1 MAEYGQ
7 AGANRLWRVLLAPGA
22 IWLLLLFVAPFG
34 VVIAV
39 SLGTVDILGRP
50 VFGWYPENY
59 QQVFDPLFIP
69 VILRSIGFA
78 VATTVLCLL
87 IGYPVAYMIA
97 RYGGRF
103 RNLLIVLI
111 ILPWFAD
118 YLVRIYAWFVIL
130 GDQGV
135 VNGVLRAVGLHG
147 DPPVTFVNTPFSVIG
162 GLVYDFLPFMILPIY
177 AALERMDPSLIEAG
191 KDLYGTP
198 LQTFLNVTWPATIQ
212 GVIAGAVLVGLPAVG
227 DFATAQILGGP
238 NTYMIGNLIQQ
249 QFTGGGYWPF
259 GAALSIVLMAL
270 LSLLMLFY
278 IRSASRPA
286 DMLS

>member
-1 MAEYGQ
+1 VTG
-7 AGANRLWRVLLAPGA
+7 NRLWRLLLAPGA
-22 IWLLLLFVAPFG
+22 LWLLLLFVAPFG

-39 SLGTVDILGRP
+39 SLGTTDILGKP
-50 VFGWYPENY
+50 IFGWYPENY
-59 QQVFDPLFIP
+59 QQVFDPLFVP
-69 VILRSIGFA
+69 VFLRSAIFA

-87 IGYPVAYMIA
+87 IGYPVAYTIA

-118 YLVRIYAWFVIL
+118 YLVRIYSWIVIL

-135 VNGVLRAVGLHG
+135 VNGLLQAVGFHG
-147 DPPVTFVNTPFSVIG
+147 SPPITFLNTPYSVIG

-177 AALERMDPSLIEAG
+177 AALERMNPSLIEAG

-198 LQTFLNVTWPATIQ
+198 LQTFLHVTWPATIQ

-227 DFATAQILGGP
+227 DFATAQLLGGP
-238 NTYMIGNLIQQ
+238 NQYMIGNLIQD

-259 GAALSIVLMAL
+259 GAALTIVLMVL
-270 LSLLMLFY
+270 LSFLMVFY
-278 IRSASRPA
+278 LRTASQTVEVI
-286 DMLS
+286 S

>member
-1 MAEYGQ
+1 MT
-7 AGANRLWRVLLAPGA
+7 ANRLWRFMLAPGA
-22 IWLLLLFVAPFG
+22 LWLLLLFVAPFG
-34 VVIAV
+34 VVILV
-39 SLGTVDILGRP
+39 SLGTVDIVGKP

-59 QQVFDPLFIP
+59 QQVFDPLFVP
-69 VILRSIGFA
+69 VIIRSVAFA
-78 VATTVLCLL
+78 VSATLLCLL

-97 RYGGRF
+97 RYGGRY

-130 GDQGV
+130 GDEGV
-135 VNGVLRAVGLHG
+135 VNGILHAVGIRG
-147 DPPVTFVNTPFSVIG
+147 SPPIVFVNTPFAVIG

-198 LQTFLNVTWPATIQ
+198 LQTFFHVTWPATIQ
-212 GVIAGAVLVGLPAVG
+212 GVVAGAVLVGLPAVG

-238 NTYMIGNLIQQ
+238 STYMIGNLIND
-249 QFTGGGYWPF
+249 QFTGGGSWPF
-259 GAALSIVLMAL
+259 GAALTIVLMGL
-270 LSLLMLFY
+270 LSILMIFY
-278 IRSASRPA
+278 LRSASRPVEA
-286 DMLS
+286 RS

>member
-1 MAEYGQ
+1 MTP
-7 AGANRLWRVLLAPGA
+7 NRLWRLTLAPGA
-22 IWLLLLFVAPFG
+22 LWLLLLFVAPFG

-39 SLGTVDILGRP
+39 SLGTTDILGRP
-50 VFGWYPENY
+50 IFGWYPENY
-59 QQVFDPLFIP
+59 QQVFDPLFVP
-69 VILRSIGFA
+69 VIVRSVAFA

-103 RNLLIVLI
+103 RNLLVVLI

-118 YLVRIYAWFVIL
+118 YLVRIYAWIVIL

-135 VNGVLRAVGLHG
+135 VNGLLHSAGLAG
-147 DPPVTFVNTPFSVIG
+147 DPPVVFVNTPFAVVG

-198 LQTFLNVTWPATIQ
+198 LQTFLHVTWPATIQ
-212 GVIAGAVLVGLPAVG
+212 GVVAGAVLVGLPAVG

-238 NTYMIGNLIQQ
+238 NTYMIGNLIQD
-249 QFTGGGYWPF
+249 QFGGGYWPF
-259 GAALSIVLMAL
+259 GAALTIVLMAM
-270 LSLLMLFY
+270 LSLLMIFY
-278 IRSASRPA
+278 LRSASRPA
-286 DMLS
+286 EARS

>member
-1 MAEYGQ
+1 VT
-7 AGANRLWRVLLAPGA
+7 ANRLWRLMLAPAGL
-22 IWLLLLFVAPFG
+22 WLVVFFVAPFSI
-34 VVIAV
+34 VIAV
-39 SLGTVDILGRP
+39 SLATTDFLGRP
-50 VFGWYPENY
+50 IYGWNPENY

-69 VILRSIGFA
+69 VLVRSVAFA
-78 VATTVLCLL
+78 VSATAACLL

-97 RYGGRF
+97 RFGGRF

-135 VNGVLRAVGLHG
+135 LNGLLHAAGFPG
-147 DPPVTFVNTPFSVIG
+147 DPPITFVNTPIAVIG

-177 AALERMDPSLIEAG
+177 AALERLDPSLTEAG

-198 LQTFLNVTWPATIQ
+198 LQTFIHVTWPATIQ
-212 GVIAGAVLVGLPAVG
+212 GVVAGVVLVGLPALG

-238 NTYMIGNLIQQ
+238 DTYMIGNLIQD
-249 QFTGGGYWPF
+249 QFGSGYWPF
-259 GAALSIVLMAL
+259 GAALTIVLMAV
-270 LSLLMLFY
+270 LSLLMIIYL
-278 IRSASRPA
+278 RSAARPA
-286 DMLS
+286 EAAA

>member
-1 MAEYGQ
+1 VST
-7 AGANRLWRVLLAPGA
+7 NRLWRLMLAPGA
-22 IWLLLLFVAPFG
+22 VWLLLLFIAPFG
-34 VVIAV
+34 VVILV
-39 SLGTVDILGRP
+39 SFGTVDILGKP

-59 QQVFDPLFIP
+59 QQVFDPIFVP
-69 VILRSIGFA
+69 VILRSVAFA
-78 VATTVLCLL
+78 VATTLLCLV

-103 RNLLIVLI
+103 RNLLVVLV

-118 YLVRIYAWFVIL
+118 YLVRIYAWIVIL
-130 GDQGV
+130 GDEGV
-135 VNGVLRAVGLHG
+135 VNGVLKALGLHG
-147 DPPVTFVNTPFSVIG
+147 NPPVVFVNTSFAVVG

-198 LQTFLNVTWPATIQ
+198 LQTFRYVTWPATIQ
-212 GVIAGAVLVGLPAVG
+212 GVVAGAVLVGLPAVG

-238 NTYMIGNLIQQ
+238 NTYMIGNLIND

-259 GAALSIVLMAL
+259 GAALTIVLMAL
-270 LSLLMLFY
+270 LSLLMIFY
-278 IRSASRPA
+278 LRSASRPPEA
-286 DMLS
+286 AA

>member
-1 MAEYGQ
+1 MT
-7 AGANRLWRVLLAPGA
+7 ANRLWRLTLAPGA
-22 IWLLLLFVAPFG
+22 LWLLLLFVAPFG

-39 SLGTVDILGRP
+39 SLGTTDILGRP
-50 VFGWYPENY
+50 ILGWYPENY
-59 QQVFDPLFIP
+59 QQVFDPIFVP
-69 VILRSIGFA
+69 VILRSVAFA

-87 IGYPVAYMIA
+87 IGYPVAYMIG

-135 VNGVLRAVGLHG
+135 VNGLLHAAGLQG
-147 DPPVTFVNTPFSVIG
+147 DPPIVFVNTPFAVVG

-198 LQTFLNVTWPATIQ
+198 LQTFLHVTWPATIQ
-212 GVIAGAVLVGLPAVG
+212 GVVAGAVLVGLPAVG

-238 NTYMIGNLIQQ
+238 NTYMIGNLIQD
-249 QFTGGGYWPF
+249 QFGGGYWPF
-259 GAALSIVLMAL
+259 GAALTIVLMAL
-270 LSLLMLFY
+270 LSLLMIFY
-278 IRSASRPA
+278 LRSASRPVEA
-286 DMLS
+286 IS

>member
-1 MAEYGQ
+1 M
-7 AGANRLWRVLLAPGA
+7 LAPGA
-22 IWLLLLFVAPFG
+22 LWLLLLFVAPFG
-34 VVIAV
+34 VVILV
-39 SLGTVDILGRP
+39 SLGTVDIVGKP

-59 QQVFDPLFIP
+59 QLVFDPLFVP
-69 VILRSIGFA
+69 VILRSVGFA
-78 VATTVLCLL
+78 VSATLLCML

-97 RYGGRF
+97 RYGGRY

-130 GDQGV
+130 GDEGV
-135 VNGVLRAVGLHG
+135 VNGILHAAG
-147 DPPVTFVNTPFSVIG
+147 FRGSPPIVFVNTPFAVIG

-198 LQTFLNVTWPATIQ
+198 LQTFLHVTWPATIQ
-212 GVIAGAVLVGLPAVG
+212 GVVAGAVLVGLPAVG

-238 NTYMIGNLIQQ
+238 STYMIGNLIND
-249 QFTGGGYWPF
+249 QFTGGGSWPF
-259 GAALSIVLMAL
+259 GAALTIVLMGL
-270 LSLLMLFY
+270 LSLLMVFY
-278 IRSASRPA
+278 LRSASRPA
-286 DMLS
+286 EARS

>member
-1 MAEYGQ
+1 M
-7 AGANRLWRVLLAPGA
+7 LAPGA
-22 IWLLLLFVAPFG
+22 VWLLLLFIAPFG
-34 VVIAV
+34 VVILV
-39 SLGTVDILGRP
+39 SFGTVDILGKP

-59 QQVFDPLFIP
+59 QQVFDPIFVP
-69 VILRSIGFA
+69 VILRSVAFA
-78 VATTVLCLL
+78 VATTLLCLV

-103 RNLLIVLI
+103 RNLLVVLV

-118 YLVRIYAWFVIL
+118 YLVRIYAWIVIL
-130 GDQGV
+130 GDEGV
-135 VNGVLRAVGLHG
+135 VNGVLKALGLHG
-147 DPPVTFVNTPFSVIG
+147 NPPVVFVNTSFAVVG

-198 LQTFLNVTWPATIQ
+198 LQTFRYVTWPATIQ
-212 GVIAGAVLVGLPAVG
+212 GVVAGAVLVGLPAVG

-238 NTYMIGNLIQQ
+238 NTYMIGNLIND

-259 GAALSIVLMAL
+259 GAALTIVLMAL
-270 LSLLMLFY
+270 LSLLMIFY
-278 IRSASRPA
+278 LRSASRPPEA
-286 DMLS
+286 AA

>member
-1 MAEYGQ
+1 MTS
-7 AGANRLWRVLLAPGA
+7 NRLWRLLLAPGA
-22 IWLLLLFVAPFG
+22 VWLLVLFVAPFA

-39 SLGTVDILGRP
+39 SLGTTDFVGRP

-59 QQVFDPLFIP
+59 QQVLDPLYVP
-69 VILRSIGFA
+69 TILRSAGFA
-78 VATTVLCLL
+78 LGTTVLCLL

-97 RYGGRF
+97 RFAGRY

-130 GDQGV
+130 GNEGI
-135 VNGVLRAVGLHG
+135 VNGILHAIG
-147 DPPVTFVNTPFSVIG
+147 MPGNPPIGFVNTPFAVIG
-162 GLVYDFLPFMILPIY
+162 GLVYDYLPFMILPIY
-177 AALERMDPSLIEAG
+177 AALERMNPSLIEAG

-198 LQTFLNVTWPATIQ
+198 LSTFLHVTWPATIQ

-238 NTYMIGNLIQQ
+238 NTYMIGNLIND
-249 QFTGGGYWPF
+249 QFTNGGYPPF
-259 GAALSIVLMAL
+259 GAALTIVLMGL
-270 LSLLMLFY
+270 LFVLMVFY
-278 IRSASRPA
+278 LRSASRPA
-286 DMLS
+286 EGLA

>member
-1 MAEYGQ
+1 MT
-7 AGANRLWRVLLAPGA
+7 ANRLWRLLLAPGA
-22 IWLLLLFVAPFG
+22 LWLLVLFVAPFG

-39 SLGTVDILGRP
+39 SLGTTDILSRP
-50 VFGWYPENY
+50 VFGWNPENY
-59 QQVFDPLFIP
+59 QQVFDPLFVP
-69 VILRSIGFA
+69 VILRSAAFA

-130 GDQGV
+130 GDEGV
-135 VNGVLRAVGLHG
+135 VNGLLKAAGLPG
-147 DPPVTFVNTPFSVIG
+147 NPPFLFVNTSFAVVG

-198 LQTFLNVTWPATIQ
+198 LQTFLHVTWPATIQ
-212 GVIAGAVLVGLPAVG
+212 GVVAGAVLVGLPAVG

-238 NTYMIGNLIQQ
+238 NNYMIGNLIQD

-259 GAALSIVLMAL
+259 GAALTIVLMFF
-270 LSLLMLFY
+270 LSFLMIFY
-278 IRSASRPA
+278 LRYASRSADATS
-286 DMLS
+286 

>member
-1 MAEYGQ
+1 MT
-7 AGANRLWRVLLAPGA
+7 ANRLWRLTLAPGA
-22 IWLLLLFVAPFG
+22 LWLLLLFVAPFG

-39 SLGTVDILGRP
+39 SLGTTDILGRP
-50 VFGWYPENY
+50 VPGWYPENY
-59 QQVFDPLFIP
+59 QQVFDPIFVP
-69 VILRSIGFA
+69 VILRSVAFA
-78 VATTVLCLL
+78 IATTVLCLL

-130 GDQGV
+130 GDEGV
-135 VNGVLRAVGLHG
+135 VNGLLRAAGMSG
-147 DPPVTFVNTPFSVIG
+147 DPPLTFVNTPFAVIG

-198 LQTFLNVTWPATIQ
+198 LQTFMHVTWPATIQ
-212 GVIAGAVLVGLPAVG
+212 GVIAGAILVGLPAVG

-238 NTYMIGNLIQQ
+238 NTYMIGNLIQD
-249 QFTGGGYWPF
+249 QFGGGYWPF
-259 GAALSIVLMAL
+259 GAALTVVLMAA
-270 LSLLMLFY
+270 LSVLMIVYL
-278 IRSASRPA
+278 RSASSPVEAIR
-286 DMLS
+286 